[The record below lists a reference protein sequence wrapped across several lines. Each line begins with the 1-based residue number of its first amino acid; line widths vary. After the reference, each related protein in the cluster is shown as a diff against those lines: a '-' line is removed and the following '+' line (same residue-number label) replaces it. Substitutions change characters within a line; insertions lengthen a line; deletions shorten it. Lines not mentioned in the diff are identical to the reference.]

1 MLVGVSA
8 FTRRLYSVSLVP
20 RGEVSITQS
29 TSGSG
34 KVSYMIRYPV
44 FCDASVREGGSH
56 IKIFFFL
63 IIFHSCGEEFSN
75 ISPTRSLLV
84 RFQLERDV
92 REDVLV

>member
-44 FCDASVREGGSH
+44 FCDASVREGGVPYQD
-56 IKIFFFL
+56 FFFL
-63 IIFHSCGEEFSN
+63 IFHSCGEEFSN